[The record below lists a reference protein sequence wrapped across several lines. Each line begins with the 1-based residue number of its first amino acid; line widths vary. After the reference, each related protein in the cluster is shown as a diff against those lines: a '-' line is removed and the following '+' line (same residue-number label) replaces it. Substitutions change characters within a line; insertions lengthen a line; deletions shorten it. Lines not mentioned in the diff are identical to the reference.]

1 MSRLRSR
8 YVSVQLPMHGEL
20 PAIVESEDDAQ
31 LLLSLAVQAPAG
43 IGRLAGRT
51 VRVEC
56 VSPRG
61 IQHVT
66 GAVAWSPEQPEFLRV
81 AKESDSVIQ
90 RREAVRVQAVVPAQ
104 LTVLAVPA
112 MVGTEPPPEPLEGRC
127 LKTTSLNVSSTGL
140 LVRDP
145 AATPLGTRVRVE
157 LELFPGE
164 PPVVVVGRIVREEA
178 REDATEKGVHTEE
191 ISREDALRLGRFI
204 TEKQRAELRMARG

>member
-8 YVSVQLPMHGEL
+8 YVSVQLPLHGEL
-20 PAIVESEDDAQ
+20 PAIVEAEDDAAVV
-31 LLLSLAVQAPAG
+31 LSLAVQAPAG
-43 IGRLAGRT
+43 LGRLDGRT
-51 VRVEC
+51 VRIES

-66 GAVAWSPEQPEFLRV
+66 GAVSWSADQPEVLRV
-81 AKESDSVIQ
+81 VKESDSVIQ

-112 MVGTEPPPEPLEGRC
+112 LIGDEPPADMGQGQC
-127 LKTTSLNVSSTGL
+127 VQTTSLNVSSTGI

-145 AATPLGTRVRVE
+145 GSAPIGSRVRVE

-164 PPVVVVGRIVREEA
+164 PPVVIAGSIVREH
-178 REDATEKGVHTEE
+178 DNEKGVHTEE
-191 ISREDALRLGRFI
+191 ISREDATRLDRFI